1 MNILE
6 GEACSGNMATT
17 IDVENLLWAIAIL
30 GLPLLLALPAK
41 ILYQTVILGVGPAE
55 RSYRST
61 VQKILDAGMQVEQFR
76 EVLDD
81 ESRRLGIKPSRAKL
95 NETDLL
101 YPLTLTH
108 FLLTPM
114 IFILPLVAVASLPI
128 IILGIPVIYAVEVI
142 LIRRR
147 VLINLIKMLETWFGK
162 QIIHIPDAG
171 NDHWSNDA
179 KVLDGSSIAVHFHK
193 VPRVVFLGL
202 FSWLIIHWTLRLDSI
217 IIEFTLSGLFYILLL
232 GIVGIVTTALESNL
246 VLVDPA
252 RGRIIPISDW
262 LESMLTPIIG
272 VGLLFLLGRDLMAEA
287 RDGGNTVLFSA
298 TVLVVLYCATAVG
311 VTFQWGYTWWH
322 GKRVRRRFERQ
333 AIDKLNPQSYDL
345 TRNRGR
351 IQLNVRCSM
360 AERIEG
366 GISPGVNLTFTD
378 LDNLPSAH
386 ESVITS
392 PVNPLE

>member
-1 MNILE
+1 
-6 GEACSGNMATT
+6 MASTL
-17 IDVENLLWAIAIL
+17 DVENLLWAVAIL
-30 GLPLLLALPAK
+30 ALPLLLALPAK
-41 ILYQTVILGVGPAE
+41 IVYQTVILGIGPAE
-55 RSYRST
+55 RSYRNT
-61 VQKILDAGMQVEQFR
+61 VQKVLDAGMQVEQFR

-81 ESRRLGIKPSRAKL
+81 EARRLGIKPSRAKL

-114 IFILPLVAVASLPI
+114 IFILPIVAVLSLPI
-128 IILGIPVIYAVEVI
+128 IIIGIPVIYAVEVI

-147 VLINLIKMLETWFGK
+147 VLINAIKILETWFGK

-179 KVLDGSSIAVHFHK
+179 KVLDASNIAVHFHK

-202 FSWLIIHWTLRLDSI
+202 FSWLIIHWTLRLDSD
-217 IIEFTLSGLFYILLL
+217 IIEFAVSGLFYILLL

-262 LESMLTPIIG
+262 LESMLTPIVG

-298 TVLVVLYCATAVG
+298 TVLLVLYCATAVG

-322 GKRVRRRFERQ
+322 GKTVRKRFERQ

-366 GISPGVNLTFTD
+366 GIAPGTNLTFTD
-378 LDNLPSAH
+378 LDNLPTAH

-392 PVNPLE
+392 PANPLE